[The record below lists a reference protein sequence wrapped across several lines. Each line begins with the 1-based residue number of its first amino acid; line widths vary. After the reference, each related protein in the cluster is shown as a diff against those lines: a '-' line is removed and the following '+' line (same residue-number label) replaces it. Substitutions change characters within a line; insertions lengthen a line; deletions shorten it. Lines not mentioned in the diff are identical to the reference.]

1 MNPIQPGTSIQEM
14 ARSLMRT
21 VDSNGNGELS
31 TEEFTSFLAKLM
43 TGVQTGLSASPTAVP
58 TATTTGATATGA
70 SLKFEGFDF
79 NKGADPAKSA
89 KYAFAAAAQKAGSMP
104 TSKAEAET
112 WFNSN
117 IKGEMEKLGHQ
128 NRLGQGRPVPVHQLA
143 GDVRRRLRPR
153 RRVAAIRPWP
163 GRSSSSSGST
173 APGDRSPASGPPS
186 RNQ

>member
-21 VDSNGNGELS
+21 VDTNGNGELS

-43 TGVQTGLSASPTAVP
+43 TGVSSGLSASPTAVTTP
-58 TATTTGATATGA
+58 AATAGAAATGA

-79 NKGADPAKSA
+79 NKNADPAKSA

-112 WFNSN
+112 WFNAN

-128 NRLGQGRPVPVHQLA
+128 NRLGEGRPLPVHQLA
-143 GDVRRRLRPR
+143 GDVRRRLRR
-153 RRVAAIRPWP
+153 GAA
-163 GRSSSSSGST
+163 SSN
-173 APGDRSPASGPPS
+173 PALAW
-186 RNQ
+186 QVE

>member
-31 TEEFTSFLAKLM
+31 TEEFTNFLSKLM
-43 TGVQTGLSASPTAVP
+43 SGVQTGMGASPYAVP
-58 TATTTGATATGA
+58 TATANPTATATGA

-104 TSKAEAET
+104 TSKADAET
-112 WFNSN
+112 WFNSS
-117 IKGEMEKLGHQ
+117 IKGEMEKLGHKIDW
-128 NRLGQGRPVPVHQLA
+128 VK
-143 GDVRRRLRPR
+143 
-153 RRVAAIRPWP
+153 
-163 GRSSSSSGST
+163 
-173 APGDRSPASGPPS
+173 GDRFQFTNWQGTFVVDYVRGAASSNPALAW
-186 RNQ
+186 QVE

>member
-1 MNPIQPGTSIQEM
+1 MNPIQPGASIQEM

-43 TGVQTGLSASPTAVP
+43 TGVQTGLGASPTAVP
-58 TATTTGATATGA
+58 AATTPGAGGAGA

-79 NKGADPAKSA
+79 NKNADPAKSA

-104 TSKAEAET
+104 TSKADAEM
-112 WFNSN
+112 WFNTN

-128 NRLGQGRPVPVHQLA
+128 VDWVK
-143 GDVRRRLRPR
+143 
-153 RRVAAIRPWP
+153 
-163 GRSSSSSGST
+163 
-173 APGDRSPASGPPS
+173 GDRFQFTNWQGTFVVDYVRGAASSNPALAW
-186 RNQ
+186 QVE